1 MGNNSPNT
9 DEGSNHHQIA
19 VPEQGH
25 ETFHWNKAPGSF
37 YEDDLNEAYEQMV
50 YWRKNIFM

>member
-25 ETFHWNKAPGSF
+25 ETFYWNKAPGSF